1 MTTRTRLFR
10 FKSNIFVTEEFDD
23 FKKQFPRRSLRL
35 SQKTFQP
42 KKKDENGGEP
52 NLSDNL
58 CKESVVNKSADAVGS
73 QQQQQQQQQHKEI
86 IDATENITPL
96 PGSRKISVRRD
107 LIDKSLSVADYVS
120 HEPIKICE
128 KRKTLAVD
136 NVDKSLQMGRVKKCR
151 RSAGRPARNGQRKN
165 KKTAAPQ
172 RIVRAVQRKY
182 LRSKVKAVGVAG
194 KRNNS
199 KPFPYNYKE
208 KLKKLKLNCCPQ
220 TSSPVCGTSMLPD
233 IYPPHFKYQLPPEN
247 VQYPLG
253 SYYQRENP
261 FEQPTVTMTPE
272 ETETLPSSS
281 TSPSMPESLRGLFDT
296 DDIHE
301 LLNVEPVVYRLN
313 NYHVQALAAI
323 LNLSVV
329 YVKEILDRI
338 VKLNFVELKKM
349 DKALNTPC
357 TGDEDVFAQNFS
369 SPEYIPNSQT
379 PPKSRIFPSQTK

>member
-1 MTTRTRLFR
+1 MLTFR
-10 FKSNIFVTEEFDD
+10 RITEECDD

-35 SQKTFQP
+35 SQKTFQS

-52 NLSDNL
+52 NPSDNL
-58 CKESVVNKSADAVGS
+58 GKESGVNKSADAVGS
-73 QQQQQQQQQHKEI
+73 QQQQHQQQHKETI
-86 IDATENITPL
+86 EPAENITPL
-96 PGSRKISVRRD
+96 SGSRKISVRRD

-120 HEPIKICE
+120 HEPIKIYE
-128 KRKTLAVD
+128 KKKTLAVGNGD
-136 NVDKSLQMGRVKKCR
+136 NSFQADTVKRCR
-151 RSAGRPARNGQRKN
+151 LSARRPARNGQRKN

-182 LRSKVKAVGVAG
+182 SRSKVKAVGVAG

-220 TSSPVCGTSMLPD
+220 TSLPVYGTSMLPD
-233 IYPPHFKYQLPPEN
+233 IYPPHFKYQLPPVN
-247 VQYPLG
+247 VSYPLG
-253 SYYQRENP
+253 SYYPRENP
-261 FEQPTVTMTPE
+261 FERPTVTMTPE

-281 TSPSMPESLRGLFDT
+281 TSPSMPDSLRGLFDT

-338 VKLNFVELKKM
+338 VKLNFVVLKKM

-379 PPKSRIFPSQTK
+379 PPNLRIFPTQTK